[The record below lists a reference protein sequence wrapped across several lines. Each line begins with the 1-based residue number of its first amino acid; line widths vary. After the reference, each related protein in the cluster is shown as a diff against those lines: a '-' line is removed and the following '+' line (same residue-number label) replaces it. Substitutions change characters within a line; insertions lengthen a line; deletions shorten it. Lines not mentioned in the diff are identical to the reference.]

1 MKLFKFTILF
11 LLLSLK
17 SFSQQAV
24 LTSAGDKL
32 ALGNY
37 FLPLSGGTITGTLT
51 VSGTTTISGT
61 ITAGV
66 VTYPNSHGISGQVL
80 TTSGSGT
87 LTWTTPSGGGG
98 GTITHTFGE
107 TFGGGIVFY
116 VTPNGLIAETQDQS
130 AACTWYDAQNE
141 ISILN
146 NHLLGSES
154 RNFTD

>member
-17 SFSQQAV
+17 GFSQQAV

-98 GTITHTFGE
+98 GTITHTVGE
-107 TFGGGIVFY
+107 TFGGRHCVLC
-116 VTPNGLIAETQDQS
+116 NTQWL
-130 AACTWYDAQNE
+130 TWVNCRNTR
-141 ISILN
+141 SICRLYMV
-146 NHLLGSES
+146 
-154 RNFTD
+154 

>member
-1 MKLFKFTILF
+1 MKFIKFLILF
-11 LLLSLK
+11 LFLSTK
-17 SFSQQAV
+17 GFSQQAV
-24 LTSAGDKL
+24 LTSSGDKV

-61 ITAGV
+61 ITAGA

-98 GTITHTFGE
+98 TITHTVGE

-116 VTPNGLIAETQDQS
+116 VTPMAYMG
-130 AACTWYDAQNE
+130 
-141 ISILN
+141 
-146 NHLLGSES
+146 
-154 RNFTD
+154 